1 VRALELLAGAEK
13 LWPDFPLV
21 FQYRA
26 NVAYLM
32 GDYSTALV
40 ALERAAALEPDNVAV
55 RTNLERL
62 RRKIAQPG
70 G

>member
-1 VRALELLAGAEK
+1 MAG
-13 LWPDFPLV
+13 FPLV

-26 NVAYLM
+26 NIAYLM
-32 GDYSTALV
+32 GDLPAAIA

-62 RRKIAQPG
+62 RRKAAEPG

>member
-1 VRALELLAGAEK
+1 VRALELLAEAER
-13 LWPDFPLV
+13 LWPDCPLV
-21 FQYRA
+21 FQYRG

-32 GDYSTALV
+32 GDLPAALA
-40 ALERAAALEPDNVAV
+40 ALERAAELEPDNVAV

-62 RRKIAQPG
+62 RRKLAEPG